1 MNNEEKNTY
10 AKNQITVTTLNMLKK
25 HPLEELTI
33 AQIATT
39 AQVSRNTFYR
49 NYTTKEDIIY
59 QYATKLLKDFEAE
72 YNNIHKD
79 SSTEFYRCLFQHLSD
94 HKDFYLL
101 LKERNLFHL
110 VLKSIIALFGDLKKC
125 DNISAY
131 SIAYIAYG
139 TYGWIEEWVERG
151 MQESPETIATIL
163 DANKRQ

>member
-10 AKNQITVTTLNMLKK
+10 AKNQITVITLNLLKE

-33 AQIATT
+33 GQIASE

-49 NYTTKEDIIY
+49 NYTTKEDIVY
-59 QYATKLLKDFEAE
+59 QYAIMLMKEFETG
-72 YNNIHKD
+72 YNGTHKD
-79 SSTEFYRCLFQHLSD
+79 SGTEFYQCLFQHLSD
-94 HKDFYLL
+94 HKDFYQL

-131 SIAYIAYG
+131 SVAYVAYG
-139 TYGWIEEWVERG
+139 TYGWIEQWIERG
-151 MQESPETIATIL
+151 MQESPEMIAAIL
-163 DANKRQ
+163 EANRK